1 MSLDELHH
9 HRLHRRPLHICMT
22 GSASGIGAVAAQR
35 LVADGHV
42 VYHAARTQERA
53 EEAVARAGGGVPL
66 VCDLASF
73 QSIRDCAGTLHK
85 TVERL
90 DVLCLNAAVA
100 PNAKARTPCLTAE
113 GLEECV
119 GVNHLGHFLLAK
131 LLYPKLQANPEGA
144 RVVVT
149 ASSAHDPQSKGGRS
163 GGKSATLGD
172 LSGLG
177 VDLRVDPKGPTMING
192 AIKYHGGKVYKDSK
206 LCNILFSAEAARRYA
221 SSVKVVSFNPG
232 FVPTTGLFTS
242 MRKQNPWKAA
252 TMVWIAKCMGWSVP
266 LEVAGERLVH
276 MILDPNIA
284 TGSYYSAPVGSRA
297 TDSETGFGPS
307 TVSKEASDAKLARKL
322 WIKSTEVTK
331 L

>member
-1 MSLDELHH
+1 MSLDELHN
-9 HRLHRRPLHICMT
+9 RRRRPLHICMT

-35 LVADGHV
+35 LVAEGHV
-42 VYHAARTQERA
+42 VYHAARTPERA
-53 EEAVARAGGGVPL
+53 QEAVTRAGGGIPL

-100 PNAKARTPCLTAE
+100 PNARFPRLTAE

-131 LLYPKLQANPEGA
+131 LLYPKLKANPEGA

-149 ASSAHDPQSKGGRS
+149 ASSVHDPQSRGGRS
-163 GGKSATLGD
+163 GGKSATVGD

-177 VDLRVDPKGPTMING
+177 VDLRDNPKGPTMIDG

-232 FVPTTGLFTS
+232 FVPTTGLFAS
-242 MRKQNPWKAA
+242 MREQSPWKAT

-266 LEVAGERLVH
+266 LEVASERLVH
-276 MILDPNIA
+276 MILDPNIPS
-284 TGSYYSAPVGSRA
+284 GSYYSALVGSRA
-297 TDSETGFGPS
+297 TDPETGFGPS
-307 TVSKEASDAKLARKL
+307 TVSKEASDAQLARKL
-322 WIKSTEVTK
+322 WIKSIEVTK